1 MRARFWLAGLTVIA
15 AALGTSARAALL
27 LTAPGEIGGIQQS
40 AGQESGTWTAE
51 GRSNWR
57 DDDGSP
63 RLQINLRTGDGSD
76 RWGFGARVSELQGL
90 PPAARDGSAADVTF
104 RLVREVGTVT
114 FSGSFDDGRGAGRYA
129 FAPNATYIAAM
140 RELGHP
146 DMAGARMMRLALLDV
161 TTAFVRELRQAGRT
175 SLPLDDL
182 VRFRIHGVSGAIVRG
197 FEQAGL
203 TGLAP
208 DALVRLRI
216 HKVTAEFIQGLKTRR
231 YTGLDADDLTRMR
244 IHGVTL
250 EEIDALV
257 AAGMRDVSAD
267 DLVKFRIHK
276 VTPAFIRE
284 MRAVGFATADED
296 DFVRMRIHKV
306 SAEFVRSARADGL
319 EVLNADDA
327 VDLAIHGRRVVRARR
342 R

>member
-1 MRARFWLAGLTVIA
+1 MRARIWMVGLTVTA

-27 LTAPGEIGGIQQS
+27 LTAPGETGSLLQQD
-40 AGQESGTWTAE
+40 GQESGTWTAD

-57 DDDGSP
+57 DDDGRP
-63 RLQINLRTGDGSD
+63 RLQLNLRSGDGSD
-76 RWGFGARVSELQGL
+76 RWGFGVRVAELQGL
-90 PPAARDGSAADVTF
+90 PPAARDGSAANVEF
-104 RLVREVGTVT
+104 RLVREAGTVT

-129 FAPNATYIAAM
+129 FAPSATYTAAM
-140 RELGHP
+140 RNLGYP
-146 DMAGARMMRLALLDV
+146 DVAGGRLMRLALLDV
-161 TTAFVRELRQAGRT
+161 TTAFVRELRQAGQT
-175 SLPLDDL
+175 SLPIDDL
-182 VRFRIHGVSGAIVRG
+182 VRFRIHGVTGAVAQG
-197 FEQAGL
+197 FQQAGL
-203 TGLAP
+203 TGLTP

-216 HKVTAEFIQGLKTRR
+216 HKVTPEFIQGLKTRH

-257 AAGMRDVSAD
+257 AAGMRGVPAD

-306 SAEFVRSARADGL
+306 SAEFVRTARADGL

-327 VDLAIHGRRVVRARR
+327 VDLAIHGRRFVRARR